1 MLTDRRRSLEAS
13 RLPEPRPAIRAGAL
27 EHYRERR
34 TVHASENTAQSFE
47 RVRAGMHRLVE
58 ARLGE
63 WLAPRVEAARALAAD
78 VGDSV
83 DAASRLALRGG
94 KRLRAAL
101 AGAAYVASGGDR
113 LEDVVMAGV
122 ALELLQTYLLIH
134 DDWMDGDETRRGG
147 PSVHAWLASRF
158 GDGGAAAAVLAG
170 DHACALAQEA
180 LLEVPLP
187 AERLADAARELAR
200 AQQDVVLGQ
209 LLDVRAAA
217 RTRAQ
222 VETMHA
228 LKTSSY
234 TVRAPLVIGAALAGA
249 SAGTRAAL
257 ERFARPLG
265 VAFQLRDDLLG
276 VFGDPARTG
285 KPAGVDVRRGK
296 MTGLA
301 AELLADEE
309 GAALFARASRAGATE
324 GDVAAAVRRMTAG
337 GARTRVEARVAE
349 LAREARAALEETPLA
364 PDGKTL
370 LAGAIAA
377 LCEREL

>member
-1 MLTDRRRSLEAS
+1 M
-13 RLPEPRPAIRAGAL
+13 
-27 EHYRERR
+27 
-34 TVHASENTAQSFE
+34 
-47 RVRAGMHRLVE
+47 
-58 ARLGE
+58 
-63 WLAPRVEAARALAAD
+63 
-78 VGDSV
+78 
-83 DAASRLALRGG
+83 
-94 KRLRAAL
+94 
-101 AGAAYVASGGDR
+101 GAAYAAAGGAD

-122 ALELLQTYLLIH
+122 AIELLQTYLLIH
-134 DDWMDGDETRRGG
+134 DDWMDGDEIRRGG
-147 PSVHAWLASRF
+147 PSVHAWLVSRF

-180 LLEVPLP
+180 LLEVRLP
-187 AERLADAARELAR
+187 AERVACAARELAR

-249 SAGTRAAL
+249 GAEVVAAL

-265 VAFQLRDDLLG
+265 VAFQLRDDILG

-285 KPAGVDVRRGK
+285 KPAGVDLRRGK

-309 GAALFARASRAGATE
+309 GAVLFARAIRPGATD
-324 GDVAAAVRRMTAG
+324 GDVAAAVFRMG
-337 GARTRVEARVAE
+337 SSGARVRVEARVAE
-349 LAREARAALEETPLA
+349 LAHEARAALEDVPLS
-364 PDGKTL
+364 PDGRCIL
-370 LAGAIAA
+370 RGAVEA